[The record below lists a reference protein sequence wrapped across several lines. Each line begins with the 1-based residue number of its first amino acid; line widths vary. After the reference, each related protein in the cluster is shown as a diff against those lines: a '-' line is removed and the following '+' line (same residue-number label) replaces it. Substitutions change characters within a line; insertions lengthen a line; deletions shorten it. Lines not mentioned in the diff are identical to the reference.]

1 MDRKYSNFSTQ
12 QYVTKVTQ
20 SSSVPFYYLRI
31 VLDELIQLTLKG
43 QPSRITEKQ
52 VIEAAKKNPARFA
65 PLYNKYYKPI
75 FIYIF
80 KKIKDEELTGDLTSK
95 VFLKALLNL
104 NKYEDRGFPFSS
116 WLYKIAGNEVNMYFR
131 KASKKQQVE
140 LNEKD
145 LKVLMDEV
153 SLDTDR
159 EEQLQLVLDSLNQL
173 PLEVTELIDLRFFEK
188 RSFSEIGEIIG
199 TSEGNAKI
207 KTYRALEKLK
217 KLLPKNA

>member
-1 MDRKYSNFSTQ
+1 M
-12 QYVTKVTQ
+12 
-20 SSSVPFYYLRI
+20 
-31 VLDELIQLTLKG
+31 KG

-52 VIEAAKKNPARFA
+52 VIAAAKKNPARFA

-80 KKIKDEELTGDLTSK
+80 KKVKDEELTGDITSR

-104 NKYEDRGFPFSS
+104 DKYEDRGFPFSS
-116 WLYKIAGNEVNMYFR
+116 WLYKIAGNEVNMHFR
-131 KASKKQQVE
+131 KANKKQQVE

-153 SLDTDR
+153 EVGSSDD
-159 EEQLQLVLDSLNQL
+159 EQLEIVINALNQL
-173 PLEVTELIDLRFFEK
+173 PLEVSELIDMRFFEK
-188 RSFSEIGEIIG
+188 RSFKEIGEILG

-207 KTYRALEKLK
+207 KTYRALDKLK
-217 KLLPKNA
+217 KLLPNRA

>member
-1 MDRKYSNFSTQ
+1 M
-12 QYVTKVTQ
+12 
-20 SSSVPFYYLRI
+20 
-31 VLDELIQLTLKG
+31 KG
-43 QPSRITEKQ
+43 QPGSITEKQ
-52 VIEAAKKNPARFA
+52 VIAAAKKNPARFA

-80 KKIKDEELTGDLTSK
+80 KKLKDEELTADITSK

-104 NKYEDRGFPFSS
+104 DKYQDRGFPFSS

-131 KASKKQQVE
+131 KANKKQQVE

-153 SLDTDR
+153 ELSSDQVD
-159 EEQLQLVLDSLNQL
+159 QLETVINALNQL
-173 PLEVTELIDLRFFEK
+173 PLEVSELIDMRFFEK
-188 RSFSEIGEIIG
+188 RSFKEMGEILG

-207 KTYRALEKLK
+207 KTYRALDKLK
-217 KLLPKNA
+217 KRLPNCE

>member
-1 MDRKYSNFSTQ
+1 M
-12 QYVTKVTQ
+12 
-20 SSSVPFYYLRI
+20 
-31 VLDELIQLTLKG
+31 KG

-52 VIEAAKKNPARFA
+52 LIAAAKKNPARFA

-80 KKIKDEELTGDLTSK
+80 KKLKDEELTGDITSR

-104 NKYEDRGFPFSS
+104 DKYEDRGFPFSS

-131 KASKKQQVE
+131 KANKNQQVE

-153 SLDTDR
+153 SLSTAQED
-159 EEQLQLVLDSLNQL
+159 QLEIVINALNQL
-173 PLEVTELIDLRFFEK
+173 PLEVSELIDMRFFEK
-188 RSFSEIGEIIG
+188 RSFKEISEIIG

-207 KTYRALEKLK
+207 KTYRALDKLK
-217 KLLPKNA
+217 KLLPNNA